1 MGLDGFSVIV
11 TTSTNGWDDITFQGH
26 TDLCIY
32 IYIYYVYN
40 VYTFIYRLNSHWA
53 KENFGPDHFN
63 WQIFR

>member
-1 MGLDGFSVIV
+1 MDGMTSPFRVIQICV
-11 TTSTNGWDDITFQGH
+11 
-26 TDLCIY
+26 Y